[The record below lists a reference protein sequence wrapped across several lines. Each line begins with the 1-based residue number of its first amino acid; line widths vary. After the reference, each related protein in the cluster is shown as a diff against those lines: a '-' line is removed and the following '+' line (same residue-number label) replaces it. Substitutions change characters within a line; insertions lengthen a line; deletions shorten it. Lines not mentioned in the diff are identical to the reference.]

1 MFRQPGPDGP
11 SDRSCPRSHLGA
23 RRSRASSFGAAPDP
37 SHGGGTIG
45 FLRRLFGLG
54 KKAEEPPVEARFG
67 ADELARRLDVSLAD
81 LAGFRPEYRTFSIRK
96 KGGGHR
102 KIAAPD
108 DRTKELQRRIDR
120 RLLARLRPHDCAT
133 GFRRGFSVVMNALP
147 HAGRPVVVRMDLVDF
162 FGTTR
167 ADRIERWL
175 LRLGW
180 DAEATEILVRLTT
193 LSGGLPQGAPTSPRL
208 ANLVNYRL
216 DARLDGL
223 ARAGGTPGV
232 YTRYADDLTFSFA
245 EDRPGQVGP
254 LIQYVK
260 KIVAEHGYR
269 LHIRKKLRIRRS
281 HQRQVVTGL
290 VVNERPNLPRSVRRR
305 LRAVE
310 HHLATGREATLT
322 EGQLAGWKAFASM
335 VERQRRMGE

>member
-133 GFRRGFSVVMNALP
+133 GFRKGFS
-147 HAGRPVVVRMDLVDF
+147 
-162 FGTTR
+162 
-167 ADRIERWL
+167 
-175 LRLGW
+175 
-180 DAEATEILVRLTT
+180 
-193 LSGGLPQGAPTSPRL
+193 
-208 ANLVNYRL
+208 
-216 DARLDGL
+216 
-223 ARAGGTPGV
+223 
-232 YTRYADDLTFSFA
+232 
-245 EDRPGQVGP
+245 
-254 LIQYVK
+254 
-260 KIVAEHGYR
+260 
-269 LHIRKKLRIRRS
+269 
-281 HQRQVVTGL
+281 

-310 HHLATGREATLT
+310 HHLATGREAPLT